1 MSAAIKNSLN
11 KLTSS
16 LVKLEKAIDAKVA
29 SPTTQQTAAK
39 KASAAAQNDLFS
51 AMTAG
56 QANPSN
62 LNPQNVRMLA
72 TRLDNAINQVE
83 AILKEGRG

>member
-16 LVKLEKAIDAKVA
+16 LVKLEKAIDSKQAVLKA
-29 SPTTQQTAAK
+29 PAQK
-39 KASAAAQNDLFS
+39 KAGSAQNDLFS
-51 AMTAG
+51 AVTSS
-56 QANPSN
+56 QSPSN

-72 TRLDNAINQVE
+72 TRLDNAILQVE
-83 AILKEGRG
+83 QILKEGRG

>member
-16 LVKLEKAIDAKVA
+16 LVKLEKAIDSKQAVLA
-29 SPTTQQTAAK
+29 APAAK
-39 KASAAAQNDLFS
+39 KAGKTPQDDLFS

-62 LNPQNVRMLA
+62 INPQNVRMLA
-72 TRLDNAINQVE
+72 TRLDTAIQQVE
-83 AILKEGRG
+83 QILKEGRG

>member
-16 LVKLEKAIDAKVA
+16 LVKLEKAIDAKQAVLNA
-29 SPTTQQTAAK
+29 PAPAK
-39 KASAAAQNDLFS
+39 KGGRTPQDDLFT
-51 AMTAG
+51 AMTAPQG
-56 QANPSN
+56 NPSN

-72 TRLDNAINQVE
+72 TRLDTAIQQVE
-83 AILKEGRG
+83 QILKEGRG

>member
-16 LVKLEKAIDAKVA
+16 LVKLEKAIDAKQAVMSA
-29 SPTTQQTAAK
+29 PATQAK
-39 KASAAAQNDLFS
+39 KAAGTPQNDLFS
-51 AMTAG
+51 TMTAG